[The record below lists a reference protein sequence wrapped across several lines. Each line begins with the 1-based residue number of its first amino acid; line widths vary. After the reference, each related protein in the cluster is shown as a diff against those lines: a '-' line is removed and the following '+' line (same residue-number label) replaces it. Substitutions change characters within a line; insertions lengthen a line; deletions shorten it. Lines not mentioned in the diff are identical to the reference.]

1 MKEQSERKQ
10 LKVVEEQ
17 NRKIMKE
24 NEELKMKLNAFM
36 KNLNDVKEIIIPTDN
51 LSVLGNA
58 FINSHFNYAPLI
70 WMFCRKTSYN
80 KIEKIHHKTLKVI
93 YKSDDLYDDLLL
105 RNNEVSIHQRH
116 LRFLATEVFKSVNGL
131 NPDFMSDYF
140 TKKIMPYNLRRG
152 EVLCLPKAN
161 SSYYG
166 IHGFHFRGSI
176 LWNNLPSQIKSSR
189 TVNEFKRSLKAL
201 GNIPCLCLICRT

>member
-1 MKEQSERKQ
+1 MWLSHSSVGLSKSVFLSFCSLTISINHALRRVRKFITPE
-10 LKVVEEQ
+10 KA
-17 NRKIMKE
+17 M
-24 NEELKMKLNAFM
+24 
-36 KNLNDVKEIIIPTDN
+36 
-51 LSVLGNA
+51 SLGNA

-176 LWNNLPSQIKSSR
+176 LWNNLPLLVFISES
-189 TVNEFKRSLKAL
+189 
-201 GNIPCLCLICRT
+201 